1 MFANKTFMIILGLLL
16 IVVLGSAF
24 SNADNARPK
33 RNLKILPKNISDEKL
48 DSIMDGFKA
57 ALGVEC
63 TFCHAKSKDNPEHL
77 NFASDEK
84 GEKLIAR
91 KMMRMTNRI
100 NKKYFHF
107 NKSEDPLAI
116 QAVRCITCHRG
127 NPHPEDK

>member
-1 MFANKTFMIILGLLL
+1 MFRNKTFIIILGLFS
-16 IVVLGSAF
+16 IVVIGSAF
-24 SNADNARPK
+24 SYAGYDRPK
-33 RNLKILPKNISDEKL
+33 RNLKILPKDISDEKL
-48 DSIMDGFKA
+48 DSIMDKFKA

-63 TFCHAKSKDNPEHL
+63 NFCHAKSKDNPDHL

-107 NKSEDPLAI
+107 NKGQDPLAV
-116 QAVRCITCHRG
+116 QAVMCITCHRG
-127 NPHPEDK
+127 NPHPGDK